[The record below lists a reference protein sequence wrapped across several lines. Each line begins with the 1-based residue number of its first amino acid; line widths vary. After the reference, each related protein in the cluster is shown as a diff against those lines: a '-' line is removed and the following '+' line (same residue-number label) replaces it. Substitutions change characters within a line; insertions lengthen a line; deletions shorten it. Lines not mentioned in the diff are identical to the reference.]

1 MVEAFPHFAREYSSV
16 KQDPYPTTA
25 SPVHQAVVKLFYS
38 RAARQLFTNAWY
50 SLLSNL
56 DRDAAIRFLN
66 YGYASLDGAQ
76 IALQAVDEPD
86 RYAIQLYHHVVS
98 GTAIEGKDV
107 LEVGCGR
114 GGGASYIARY
124 LGPKSYTGLDICK
137 PAIRFNKARYADQGN
152 LAFRLGNA
160 LSLPFADES
169 FDVVVNVESAQ
180 HYGDMGRFLDEVHR
194 VLRPGGAFLMAC
206 FEDPSKD
213 VYPRQSLAR
222 SRLHLVSEDD
232 ITANVA
238 RALEFDGARRTALAA
253 EIVPRLLRGVSHEF
267 AGIPG
272 TQLHASFADGSCP
285 YYCFTCRKD

>member
-1 MVEAFPHFAREYSSV
+1 M
-16 KQDPYPTTA
+16 KQDPYPTA
-25 SPVHQAVVKLFYS
+25 ANPIHSAVVKLFYS
-38 RAARQLFTNAWY
+38 RAARHLFTNAWY

-56 DRDAAIRFLN
+56 DRNAAIRFLN
-66 YGYASLDGAQ
+66 YGYASLNSEQ
-76 IALQAVDEPD
+76 VALQAADEPD
-86 RYAIQLYHHVVS
+86 RYAIQLYHHVAS
-98 GTAIEGKDV
+98 GAAIEGTDV

-124 LGPKSYTGLDICK
+124 LHPRSYTGLDICR
-137 PAIRFNKARYADQGN
+137 PAIRFSQARYAGQGN
-152 LAFRLGNA
+152 LDFRVGNA

-180 HYGDMGRFLDEVHR
+180 HYGDMGRFLEEVHR

-206 FEDPSKD
+206 FEDRSKD
-213 VYPRQSLAR
+213 VFPREALAQ
-222 SRLHLVSEDD
+222 SRLRLVKEDD

-253 EIVPRLLRGVSHEF
+253 QIVPWLLRGVSHEF

-272 TQLHASFADGSCP
+272 TQLHASFANGECP

>member
-1 MVEAFPHFAREYSSV
+1 V
-16 KQDPYPTTA
+16 KQDPYPTAA
-25 SPVHQAVVKLFYS
+25 SPIHSAVVKLFYS

-66 YGYASLDGAQ
+66 YGYASLNGEQ
-76 IALQAVDEPD
+76 VALQAADEPD
-86 RYAIQLYHHVVS
+86 RYAIQLYHHVAS
-98 GTAIEGKDV
+98 GSAIEGKDV
-107 LEVGCGR
+107 LEVGSGR

-124 LGPKSYTGLDICK
+124 LRPKSYTGLDICK
-137 PAIRFNKARYADQGN
+137 PAIRFSTARYADQDN
-152 LAFRLGNA
+152 LAFRVGNA
-160 LSLPFADES
+160 LSLPFADQS

-206 FEDPSKD
+206 FEDRSKD
-213 VYPRQSLAR
+213 VYPREALAQ
-222 SRLHLVSEDD
+222 SRLRLVREDD

-238 RALEFDGARRTALAA
+238 RALELDGARRTALAD
-253 EIVPRLLRGVSHEF
+253 EIVPRLLLGVSHEF

-272 TQLHASFADGSCP
+272 TQLHTSFADGTCP
-285 YYCFTCRKD
+285 YYCFACRKD

>member
-1 MVEAFPHFAREYSSV
+1 M
-16 KQDPYPTTA
+16 KQDPYPTGTHQ
-25 SPVHQAVVKLFYS
+25 VHAAVVKLFYS
-38 RAARQLFTNAWY
+38 RAARHLFTNAWY

-56 DRDAAIRFLN
+56 DRHAAIRFLN
-66 YGYASLDGAQ
+66 YGYASLQGNQ
-76 IALQAVDEPD
+76 IELLAADEPD

-98 GTAIEGKDV
+98 GTAIEAKDV
-107 LEVGCGR
+107 LEVGSGR

-124 LGPKSYTGLDICK
+124 LHPKSYTGLDICK
-137 PAIRFNKARYADQGN
+137 PAIRFCQTRYADHHN
-152 LAFRLGNA
+152 LEFRVGDA

-169 FDVVVNVESAQ
+169 FDAVVNVESAQ
-180 HYGDMGRFLDEVHR
+180 HYGDMGRFLQEVHR

-213 VYPRQSLAR
+213 VFPRKSLAR
-222 SRLHLVSEDD
+222 SPLRLVREDD

-272 TQLHASFADGSCP
+272 TQLHASFANGECP

>member
-1 MVEAFPHFAREYSSV
+1 V
-16 KQDPYPTTA
+16 KQDPYPSAA
-25 SPVHQAVVKLFYS
+25 SPIHSAVVKLFYS

-66 YGYASLDGAQ
+66 YGYASLNGEQ
-76 IALQAVDEPD
+76 VALQAADEPD
-86 RYAIQLYHHVVS
+86 RYAIQLYHHVAS
-98 GTAIEGKDV
+98 GSAIEGKDV
-107 LEVGCGR
+107 LEVGSGR

-124 LGPKSYTGLDICK
+124 LRPKSYTGLDICK
-137 PAIRFNKARYADQGN
+137 PAIRFSTARYADQDN
-152 LAFRLGNA
+152 LAFRVGNA
-160 LSLPFADES
+160 LSLPFADQS

-206 FEDPSKD
+206 FEDRSKD
-213 VYPRQSLAR
+213 VYPREALAQ
-222 SRLHLVSEDD
+222 SRLRLVREDD

-238 RALEFDGARRTALAA
+238 RALELDGARRTALAD
-253 EIVPRLLRGVSHEF
+253 EIVPRLLLGVSHEF

-272 TQLHASFADGSCP
+272 TQLHTSFADGTCP
-285 YYCFTCRKD
+285 YYCFACRKD

>member
-1 MVEAFPHFAREYSSV
+1 M
-16 KQDPYPTTA
+16 KQDPYPTAA
-25 SPVHQAVVKLFYS
+25 SPIHSAVVKLFYS

-66 YGYASLDGAQ
+66 YGYASLNGEQ
-76 IALQAVDEPD
+76 VALQAADEPD
-86 RYAIQLYHHVVS
+86 RYAIQLYHHVAS
-98 GTAIEGKDV
+98 GSAIEGKDV
-107 LEVGCGR
+107 LEVGSGR

-124 LGPKSYTGLDICK
+124 LRPKSYTGLDICK
-137 PAIRFNKARYADQGN
+137 PAIRFSTARYADQDN
-152 LAFRLGNA
+152 LAFRIGNA

-206 FEDPSKD
+206 FEDRSKD
-213 VYPRQSLAR
+213 VYPREALAQ
-222 SRLHLVSEDD
+222 SRLRLVREDD

-238 RALEFDGARRTALAA
+238 RALELDGARRTALAD
-253 EIVPRLLRGVSHEF
+253 EIVPRLLLGVSHEF

-272 TQLHASFADGSCP
+272 TQLHTSFADGTCP

>member
-1 MVEAFPHFAREYSSV
+1 V
-16 KQDPYPTTA
+16 KQDPYPTA
-25 SPVHQAVVKLFYS
+25 ANPIHSAVVKLFYS

-66 YGYASLDGAQ
+66 YGYASLNGEQ
-76 IALQAVDEPD
+76 VALQAADEPD
-86 RYAIQLYHHVVS
+86 RYAIQLYHHVAS
-98 GTAIEGKDV
+98 GAAIEGKDV
-107 LEVGCGR
+107 LEVGSGR

-124 LGPKSYTGLDICK
+124 LHPKSYTGLDICK
-137 PAIRFNKARYADQGN
+137 PAIRFSKARYADQDN
-152 LAFRLGNA
+152 LAFRVGNA

-169 FDVVVNVESAQ
+169 FDAVVNIESAQ
-180 HYGDMGRFLDEVHR
+180 HYGDMGRFLEGVHR

-206 FEDPSKD
+206 FEDRSKD
-213 VYPRQSLAR
+213 VYPRDALAQ
-222 SRLHLVSEDD
+222 SRLRLVREDD

-238 RALEFDGARRTALAA
+238 RALELDGARRTALAD
-253 EIVPRLLRGVSHEF
+253 EIVPRLLLGVSHEF

-272 TQLHASFADGSCP
+272 TQLHASFADGTCP

>member
-1 MVEAFPHFAREYSSV
+1 M
-16 KQDPYPTTA
+16 KQDPYPTAA
-25 SPVHQAVVKLFYS
+25 SPIHSAVVKLFYS

-66 YGYASLDGAQ
+66 YGYASLNGEQ
-76 IALQAVDEPD
+76 VALQAADEPD
-86 RYAIQLYHHVVS
+86 RYAIQLYHHVAS
-98 GTAIEGKDV
+98 GSAIEGKDV
-107 LEVGCGR
+107 LEVGSGR

-124 LGPKSYTGLDICK
+124 LRPKSYTGLDICK
-137 PAIRFNKARYADQGN
+137 PAIRFSTARYADQDN
-152 LAFRLGNA
+152 LAFRVGNA
-160 LSLPFADES
+160 LSLPFADQS

-206 FEDPSKD
+206 FEDRSKD
-213 VYPRQSLAR
+213 VYPREALAQ
-222 SRLHLVSEDD
+222 SRLRLVREDD

-238 RALEFDGARRTALAA
+238 RALELDGARRTALAD
-253 EIVPRLLRGVSHEF
+253 EIVPRLLLGVSHEF

-272 TQLHASFADGSCP
+272 TQLHTSFADGTCP
-285 YYCFTCRKD
+285 YYCFACRKD

>member
-1 MVEAFPHFAREYSSV
+1 M
-16 KQDPYPTTA
+16 KQDPSPSAA
-25 SPVHQAVVKLFYS
+25 SPIHQAVVKLFYS

-66 YGYASLDGAQ
+66 YGYASLNGEQ
-76 IALQAVDEPD
+76 VELQAVDEGD
-86 RYAIQLYHHVVS
+86 RYAIQLYHHVAS
-98 GTAIEGKDV
+98 GAAIAGKDV

-124 LGPKSYTGLDICK
+124 LHPKSYIGLDICK

-152 LAFRLGNA
+152 LAFRVGDA

-206 FEDPSKD
+206 FEDRSKD
-213 VYPRQSLAR
+213 VYPRESLGK
-222 SRLHLVSEDD
+222 SRLRLVREDD

-238 RALEFDGARRTALAA
+238 RALELDGARRTALAD
-253 EIVPRLLRGVSHEF
+253 EIVPRVLLGVSHEF

-272 TQLHASFADGSCP
+272 TQLHASFANGTCP
-285 YYCFTCRKD
+285 YYSFTCRKD

>member
-1 MVEAFPHFAREYSSV
+1 V
-16 KQDPYPTTA
+16 KQDPYPTA
-25 SPVHQAVVKLFYS
+25 ANPIHSAVVKLFYS
-38 RAARQLFTNAWY
+38 RAARHLFTNAWY

-56 DRDAAIRFLN
+56 DRNAAIRFLN
-66 YGYASLDGAQ
+66 YGYASLNGEQ
-76 IALQAVDEPD
+76 VALQAADEPD
-86 RYAIQLYHHVVS
+86 RYAIQLYHHVAS
-98 GTAIEGKDV
+98 GAAIEGTDV

-124 LGPKSYTGLDICK
+124 LHPRSYTGLDICR
-137 PAIRFNKARYADQGN
+137 PAIRFSQARYAGQGN
-152 LAFRLGNA
+152 LDFRVGNA

-180 HYGDMGRFLDEVHR
+180 HYGDMGRFLEEVHR

-206 FEDPSKD
+206 FEDRSKD
-213 VYPRQSLAR
+213 VFPREALAQ
-222 SRLHLVSEDD
+222 SRLRLVKEDD

-253 EIVPRLLRGVSHEF
+253 QIVPWLLRGVSHEF

-272 TQLHASFADGSCP
+272 TQLHASFANGECP